1 MLIADDF
8 KQGRLCV
15 GYICL
20 ARRRVGSEW
29 GREEG
34 DCRNSR
40 LNHDNEEF
48 PAAEGPHA
56 VILLQ
61 VRK

>member
-1 MLIADDF
+1 M
-8 KQGRLCV
+8 GR
-15 GYICL
+15 G
-20 ARRRVGSEW
+20 GE
-29 GREEG
+29 GG

-48 PAAEGPHA
+48 PAAEGPLA

>member
-1 MLIADDF
+1 MILG
-8 KQGRLCV
+8 KGRLCV
-15 GYICL
+15 GYIYL
-20 ARRRVGSEW
+20 ARKRVGRGGE
-29 GREEG
+29 GG

-48 PAAEGPHA
+48 PAAEGPLA